1 MKGIFVAL
9 TVAAVCAC
17 GGSGGGSNTTA
28 PKNPPPGNTTTP
40 SGGVSVTNDAFSP
53 GTKTVA
59 VGTTVKWAWNT
70 CSSDPY
76 YGTGQTCTSHSVTFD
91 DGTTSPT
98 QDQGTFERTFSAA
111 GTYNYHCVIHGAAMT
126 GTITVQ

>member
-1 MKGIFVAL
+1 
-9 TVAAVCAC
+9 
-17 GGSGGGSNTTA
+17 
-28 PKNPPPGNTTTP
+28 
-40 SGGVSVTNDAFSP
+40 VTNDAFSP